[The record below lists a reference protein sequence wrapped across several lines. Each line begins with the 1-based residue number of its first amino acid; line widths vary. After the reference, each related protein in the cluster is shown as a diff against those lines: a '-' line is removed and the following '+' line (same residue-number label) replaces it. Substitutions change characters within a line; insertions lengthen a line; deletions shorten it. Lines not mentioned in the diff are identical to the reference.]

1 MRKMKTIFLS
11 VAIVLAVGA
20 ALATNSKRT
29 CPQPE
34 YYKIGNNYF
43 PAGGIEGIDYSCESA
58 PGSVCTYYIDKSTG
72 QYRQCRRGKYVPL
85 P

>member
-1 MRKMKTIFLS
+1 MRKMKP
-11 VAIVLAVGA
+11 IVLSIVIVLVVGA

-43 PAGGIEGIDYSCESA
+43 PAGGLEGIDYSCEA
-58 PGSVCTYYIDKSTG
+58 AAGSICTYYLDRTSG